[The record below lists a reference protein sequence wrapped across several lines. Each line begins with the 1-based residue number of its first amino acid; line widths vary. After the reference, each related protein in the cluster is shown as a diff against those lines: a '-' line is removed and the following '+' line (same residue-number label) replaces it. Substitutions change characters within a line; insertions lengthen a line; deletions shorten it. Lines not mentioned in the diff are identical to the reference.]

1 MKCFRWGVALTLVA
15 AMIALTGCEGFKLV
29 RRGEYEH
36 LRDMEELNAQ
46 QASLISQLTHDKE
59 RLTGENNSLK
69 ALLATKEDLIAEIT
83 RDVDNA
89 QGKAE
94 GIPSLAGVDIER
106 GAEGIDVI
114 VGSDVLFDTG
124 QASLKTA
131 AEETLK
137 SIVVQI
143 LNSSDYQDRKIRVSG
158 FTDSV
163 WTGSSPSFKSN
174 FELSAARALSVL
186 DFLKD
191 QGVDAGRMHFAGYGE
206 HDLVPNADGTEN
218 KKASRRVK
226 IVLLHD
232 WVAAVKEQP
241 LAPAVPK

>member
-59 RLTGENNSLK
+59 RLTGENASLR
-69 ALLATKEDLIAEIT
+69 ALLATKEELITQMTESAGQVQDRVTEMQLPD
-83 RDVDNA
+83 DVQVEA
-89 QGKAE
+89 GVE
-94 GIPSLAGVDIER
+94 GINL
-106 GAEGIDVI
+106 I
-114 VGSDVLFDTG
+114 VGSEVLFDTG

-131 AEETLK
+131 AEQTLK
-137 SIVVQI
+137 GIASI
-143 LNSSDYQDRKIRVSG
+143 LNSPDYQDRKIRVSG

-163 WTGSSPSFKSN
+163 WTGRSQSFKSN

-186 DFLKD
+186 GFLKD
-191 QGVDAGRMHFAGYGE
+191 QNVDAGRMHFAGYGE
-206 HDLVPNADGTEN
+206 HDLVLNADGTEN

-241 LAPAVPK
+241 LMPGVPK